1 MVVWQVLYKLSLPNI
16 VEILYVCFT
25 YLAMI
30 MNIMLALFGS
40 STVDLFFY
48 LGKNVSVVNLSD
60 IV

>member
-1 MVVWQVLYKLSLPNI
+1 MFVWQVLYKLSLPNI

-25 YLAMI
+25 YMDMT

-40 STVDLFFY
+40 TTVDIFFY
-48 LGKNVSVVNLSD
+48 LGKNISVVNLSD